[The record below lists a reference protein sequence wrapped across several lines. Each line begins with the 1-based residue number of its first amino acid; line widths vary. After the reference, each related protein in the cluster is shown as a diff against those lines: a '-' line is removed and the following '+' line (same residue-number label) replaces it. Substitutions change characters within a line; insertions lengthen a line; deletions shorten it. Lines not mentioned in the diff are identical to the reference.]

1 MYLSILVNRQTCT
14 IQYVSASI
22 ETWTEQAKVLEID
35 TILPIVLR
43 TPLNALGPRSIPPRP
58 GFTGLSKCY
67 LDFATGS
74 HACVFGF
81 TLRAQS
87 VSTHDPTS

>member
-1 MYLSILVNRQTCT
+1 MYLFILVNRWTCT
-14 IQYVSASI
+14 TQYVSTSI
-22 ETWTEQAKVLEID
+22 ETLNEQAKVLEID

-43 TPLNALGPRSIPPRP
+43 TPLNALGRRCIPPRP
-58 GFTGLSKCY
+58 EFTALSKCY